1 MCGKCSQIGKAR
13 QGRRAGEGELEKM
26 ENPKNTVMVKVDC
39 SELERTIDRLQEK
52 VNRLN
57 EALAEAKRT
66 ADSIRLD

>member
-1 MCGKCSQIGKAR
+1 
-13 QGRRAGEGELEKM
+13 M

-66 ADSIRLD
+66 ADSIRMD